1 MPGKRSAYASTT
13 LVFQAATVTLLLAL
27 SLSAPAAAQ
36 VRLIMGT
43 TSSKASAEGVTGDK
57 FAELVKQKT
66 NGEVTIE
73 VHYGSLGAEAA
84 LAEAVMSGAVD
95 FGNMAGSNATR
106 FSNAYLV
113 FDLPFLFKNYD
124 NMLKALDGPIG
135 RKAIAQFEADTGLK
149 VLMPISLGSGRDIQ
163 TRNKQLKVPADIKG
177 LKIRA
182 VATPVD
188 VGTFKAW
195 GANPTPLADFGQ
207 LYTALQ
213 QGVLD
218 GEGISIGAVLAAKHY
233 EVIKYNLRIDY
244 QMLFTQ
250 LFVNAKKFSSLS
262 AAHQKALLEAAE
274 ETKQWEYAYARTD
287 LRDRAV
293 RELGTLGVTIYTPTP
308 EEYAQWASIREQV
321 WKDVAAQLGARLDLN
336 LARQLYEQQD

>member
-1 MPGKRSAYASTT
+1 MFGARLDKCGLASI
-13 LVFQAATVTLLLAL
+13 LPVVMLLLAFA
-27 SLSAPAAAQ
+27 SNPATAQ
-36 VRLIMGT
+36 IHLVMGT
-43 TSSKASAEGVTGDK
+43 TSTKESAEGVTGDK

-66 NGEVTIE
+66 NGEIIVD
-73 VHYGSLGAEAA
+73 VHYASLGAESA
-84 LAEAVMSGAVD
+84 LAEAVMSGSVD
-95 FGNMAGSNATR
+95 LGNMAGSNATR

-135 RKAIAQFEADTGLK
+135 RKAIAQFEKDTGLK
-149 VLMPISLGSGRDIQ
+149 MLMPISLGSGRDIQ
-163 TRNKQLKVPADIKG
+163 TRDKQLKVPSDIKG

-213 QGVLD
+213 QGVID

-233 EVIKYNLRIDY
+233 EVVKYILRIDY

-250 LFVNAKKFSSLS
+250 LFMNGKKFTSLS
-262 AAHQKALLEAAE
+262 AAHQKAVLESAD
-274 ETKQWEYAYARTD
+274 ETKKWQYDYARTN
-287 LRDRAV
+287 LRDKAIN
-293 RELGTLGVTIYTPTP
+293 ELGGKGVTIYTPT
-308 EEYAQWASIREQV
+308 EKEYAEWASIREQL
-321 WKDVAAQLGARLDLN
+321 WKDIAAQLGSRLDLTV
-336 LARQLYEQQD
+336 AKQLYDAQ

>member
-1 MPGKRSAYASTT
+1 MSGMRFRYRRLP
-13 LVFQAATVTLLLAL
+13 TVLSVALSVLAL
-27 SLSAPAAAQ
+27 ALVAAPADAQ
-36 VRLIMGT
+36 VRLVMGT
-43 TSSKASAEGVTGDK
+43 TSSKSSAEGVTGTK
-57 FAELVKQKT
+57 FAELVKEKT
-66 NGEVTIE
+66 KGEVEIE
-73 VHYGSLGAEAA
+73 VHFGSLGAEAA
-84 LAEAVMSGAVD
+84 LAEAVMSGSVD

-106 FSNAYLV
+106 FSNAYLI

-124 NMLKALDGPIG
+124 DMLNALDGPIG
-135 RKAIAQFEADTGLK
+135 RSAIAQFEKDTGLK

-233 EVIKYNLRIDY
+233 EVIKYILRIDY

-250 LFVNAKKFSSLS
+250 LFTNQKKFASLKPE
-262 AAHQKALLEAAE
+262 HQKAILEAAA
-274 ETKQWEYAYARTD
+274 ETKTWQYAYAKTD
-287 LRDRAV
+287 LRDKAI
-293 RELGTLGVTIYTPTP
+293 RELSGKGVTVYTPT
-308 EEYAQWASIREQV
+308 EAEYAQWASIRDQV
-321 WKDVAAQLGARLDLN
+321 WKDVAAQLGSRLDLE
-336 LARQLYEQQD
+336 LAKKLIATK

>member
-1 MPGKRSAYASTT
+1 MSRIRLAYRGLASVLPICAFL
-13 LVFQAATVTLLLAL
+13 LVL
-27 SLSAPAAAQ
+27 PAASNSANAQ

-43 TSSKASAEGVTGDK
+43 TSTEASAEGVTGTK

-66 NGEVTIE
+66 NGEVVVE
-73 VHYGSLGAEAA
+73 VHYASLGTEAA
-84 LAEAVMSGAVD
+84 LAEAVMSGSVD

-135 RKAIAQFEADTGLK
+135 RQAIAQFEKDTGLK

-163 TRNKQLKVPADIKG
+163 TRDRQLKTPSDIKG

-213 QGVLD
+213 QGVID

-233 EVIKYNLRIDY
+233 EVLKYILRIDY

-250 LFVNAKKFSSLS
+250 LFMNAKKFASLS
-262 AAHQKALLEAAE
+262 PAHQQAILQAAD
-274 ETKQWEYAYARTD
+274 ETKKWEYEYARSD
-287 LRDRAV
+287 LRDKAI
-293 RELGTLGVTIYTPTP
+293 RELGGKGVTVYTPTDK
-308 EEYAQWASIREQV
+308 EYAQWASIREEV
-321 WKDVAAQLGARLDLN
+321 WQNVAAQLGNRLDLK
-336 LARQLYEQQD
+336 LAKQLYESQ

>member
-1 MPGKRSAYASTT
+1 
-13 LVFQAATVTLLLAL
+13 
-27 SLSAPAAAQ
+27 
-36 VRLIMGT
+36 MGT
-43 TSSKASAEGVTGDK
+43 TSTKASAEGVTGDK

-66 NGEVTIE
+66 NGEIIIE
-73 VHYGSLGAEAA
+73 VHYASLGAEAA

-113 FDLPFLFKNYD
+113 FDLPFLFKSYD

-135 RKAIAQFEADTGLK
+135 RKAISQFEKDTGLR

-163 TRNKQLKVPADIKG
+163 TRNKQLKVPADIRG

-213 QGVLD
+213 QGVID

-233 EVIKYNLRIDY
+233 EVIKYILRIDY

-250 LFVNAKKFSSLS
+250 LFVNEKKFTSLS
-262 AAHQKALLEAAE
+262 PAHQKAILEAAE
-274 ETKQWEYAYARTD
+274 ETKKWQYEYARTD
-287 LRDRAV
+287 LRDKAIS
-293 RELGTLGVTIYTPTP
+293 ELGGKGVTVYTPTP
-308 EEYAQWASIREQV
+308 AEYAQWASIREQL
-321 WKDVAAQLGARLDLN
+321 WKEVAAQLGPRLDLEV
-336 LARQLYEQQD
+336 AKQLYEAQN